1 MVFSFRLAC
10 PPLTYQLETNPLKQH
25 QPCWY
30 TAPAV
35 PAWCINAAV
44 AKSPVV
50 LLSRDSQG

>member
-10 PPLTYQLETNPLKQH
+10 PPLTYQLETNPLKQYH
-25 QPCWY
+25 PCWY
-30 TAPAV
+30 AAPAV

-50 LLSRDSQG
+50 LLS